1 MGYIACLP
9 QRGNLFV
16 KSQPLNPLCTVGA
29 TLIEGCTYGAVKK
42 DVDDGYKQI
51 APTVHPQPLNH
62 CYSVK
67 LAAMAKHAPKALHNP
82 QQRR

>member
-1 MGYIACLP
+1 MGYIACLPAGRP

-16 KSQPLNPLCTVGA
+16 KSQPLNPLCAVGA

-51 APTVHPQPLNH
+51 APTVHLRTLNH
-62 CYSVK
+62 CYSVDE
-67 LAAMAKHAPKALHNP
+67 AP
-82 QQRR
+82 